1 MRVLAKLCMMQ
12 SLDIA
17 NLLVLL
23 VPIMEAWVYL

>member
-1 MRVLAKLCMMQ
+1 MMQ

-23 VPIMEAWVYL
+23 VPIMEAWMYL